1 MNDRVV
7 SDDYFLAKENKIY
20 KNHKSIEEKCSYC
33 LAFQCAPV
41 LAGIKPSNLL
51 IISDKIC
58 EKAKKE
64 ISQAGANYRLI
75 FSSKERFIYFIYKH
89 KNLMRILSR
98 PKVKAYLKSQGY
110 EECFEPVLKMESVLL
125 KLTQRLVES
134 INKKEDFPHEIGI
147 FMGYPIEDVISFV
160 KYGGHN
166 YELSGYWK
174 VYHRKEVALR
184 LFKQYDLARHT
195 AVNHIINGGSLSQ
208 IKPLYLRAYK
218 ASLREHYSE
227 TAV

>member
-1 MNDRVV
+1 MNDKVV
-7 SDDYFLAKENKIY
+7 SDGCFLAKENKIY

-64 ISQAGANYRLI
+64 ILQAGANYKLI
-75 FSSKERFIYFIYKH
+75 FSSRNRFIYFIYKD
-89 KNLMRILSR
+89 KNLMKILNR
-98 PKVKAYLKSQGY
+98 AKVKAYLKSQGY
-110 EECFEPVLKMESVLL
+110 EECFNPTLNIKGVLL

-184 LFKQYDLARHT
+184 VFKQYDLARYT
-195 AVNHIINGGSLSQ
+195 AVNHIRNGGSLSQ
-208 IKPLYLRAYK
+208 IKPLYVRAYK
-218 ASLREHYSE
+218 ESLRESCQ
-227 TAV
+227 